1 MIFIIALAAAL
12 TFTIAF
18 SALLR
23 KHPVPFYAAAVMISI
38 LIVYCTWQHAAFPGW
53 FETWVWP
60 VFARGALAG
69 AMFVLVMCTGAL
81 PNGSAAMKM
90 FMPVRANLS
99 IIACI
104 LTLGHNI
111 AYGKTYFNALFF
123 EPSRLS
129 TPTLLA
135 AICSLIMIIIM
146 LPLFITSF
154 RTVRKM
160 MEAKNWKRLQRW
172 AYLFYGLLYC
182 HIMLLAVPNAI
193 NGRAGYALTVF
204 VYSLVFLSYLIC
216 RVMKAVAVHEKTTNT
231 LILKQ
236 SGGIIVGTVMA
247 CLILIAVNSTKNAV
261 YAREALA
268 TLQTSNA
275 ASSLAETTHPETLPD
290 EDESNISSDE
300 KNTSPEDAAV
310 TGKYKDG
317 IYSGS
322 AKGNHGTRKDV
333 EVSVSIENDTILSI
347 ELTGFRDDEEYFS
360 PSIEGAAMIGEM
372 LEKQSPFVDVI
383 SGATESSEGL
393 IRAVSSALNLARNQ

>member
-1 MIFIIALAAAL
+1 
-12 TFTIAF
+12 
-18 SALLR
+18 
-23 KHPVPFYAAAVMISI
+23 
-38 LIVYCTWQHAAFPGW
+38 
-53 FETWVWP
+53 
-60 VFARGALAG
+60 
-69 AMFVLVMCTGAL
+69 MFVLVMCTGAL

-135 AICSLIMIIIM
+135 SICSLIMIIIM

-193 NGRAGYALTVF
+193 SGKAGYALTVF

-275 ASSLAETTHPETLPD
+275 ASSLAETTHHETLPD
-290 EDESNISSDE
+290 VDESNISSDE
-300 KNTSPEDAAV
+300 K
-310 TGKYKDG
+310 KYK
-317 IYSGS
+317 SGRCCC
-322 AKGNHGTRKDV
+322 HRK
-333 EVSVSIENDTILSI
+333 I
-347 ELTGFRDDEEYFS
+347 
-360 PSIEGAAMIGEM
+360 
-372 LEKQSPFVDVI
+372 
-383 SGATESSEGL
+383 
-393 IRAVSSALNLARNQ
+393 

>member
-23 KHPVPFYAAAVMISI
+23 KHPVPFYAAAVIISI
-38 LIVYCTWQHAAFPGW
+38 LIVYCTWQHISFPEW
-53 FETWVWP
+53 VEIWVWP

-69 AMFVLVMCTGAL
+69 AIFVLVMCTGAL

-111 AYGKTYFNALFF
+111 AYGKTYFTALFL

-154 RTVRKM
+154 RPVRKM
-160 MEAKNWKRLQRW
+160 MVAKNWKRLQRW

-216 RVMKAVAVHEKTTNT
+216 RVIKVAAVHEKTTDT
-231 LILKQ
+231 MILKQ
-236 SGGIIVGTVMA
+236 SG
-247 CLILIAVNSTKNAV
+247 
-261 YAREALA
+261 
-268 TLQTSNA
+268 
-275 ASSLAETTHPETLPD
+275 
-290 EDESNISSDE
+290 
-300 KNTSPEDAAV
+300 
-310 TGKYKDG
+310 
-317 IYSGS
+317 
-322 AKGNHGTRKDV
+322 
-333 EVSVSIENDTILSI
+333 
-347 ELTGFRDDEEYFS
+347 
-360 PSIEGAAMIGEM
+360 
-372 LEKQSPFVDVI
+372 
-383 SGATESSEGL
+383 
-393 IRAVSSALNLARNQ
+393 